1 MKPSPLQ
8 LESHVFTRIH
18 MDACED
24 PECLEVEGA
33 RQFQVNTQC
42 QQHNE
47 EPSRWMVTIRVSV
60 SQKDGEPC
68 PPYIFDIEAVG
79 FFQVAEEYP
88 AEKKAPMVK
97 ANAPAVL
104 FGAVREMIANIT
116 ARGPYPRFDLPTVTF
131 IDEAQTKPEGW
142 VEPMEERGKL

>member
-1 MKPSPLQ
+1 MKPSPLE
-8 LESHVFTRIH
+8 LESYMFTRIH
-18 MDACED
+18 MDACD
-24 PECLEVEGA
+24 DQECLENEGA
-33 RQFQVNTQC
+33 GQFQVNTHC

-47 EPSRWMVTIRVSV
+47 DLSRWMVTIRVSV
-60 SQKDGEPC
+60 SQKDGEQC
-68 PPYIFDIEAVG
+68 PPYALDIEVVG

-116 ARGPYPRFDLPTVTF
+116 ARGPYPKLDLPAVTF
-131 IDEAQTKPEGW
+131 VDEALPKPDRAASTE
-142 VEPMEERGKL
+142 

>member
-8 LESHVFTRIH
+8 LESYVFTRIH

-24 PECLEVEGA
+24 PKCLTNEDAG
-33 RQFQVNTQC
+33 QFLVNTQC

-47 EPSRWMVTIRVSV
+47 ERSRWMVTIKVSIH
-60 SQKDGEPC
+60 QKDGAQC
-68 PPYIFDIEAVG
+68 PPYLFDIEVVG

-88 AEKKAPMVK
+88 AEKNAPMVR

-116 ARGPYPRFDLPTVTF
+116 ARGPYPKFDLPTVTF
-131 IDEAQTKPEGW
+131 IDEAQGASEN
-142 VEPMEERGKL
+142 VEKKQV